1 MAEEV
6 DTNLDER
13 VDLAAE
19 GLRTP
24 DEADLAQDLEDRL
37 AAASPT
43 EPAAEE
49 VSDFLTEKFIYT
61 DPQGNEVELTG
72 QELLEAREREAALK
86 VENEELKARVA
97 EQPKAPVQPPAEVP
111 ATEPIA
117 PVQWDKVGGNLQE
130 MLEEGRAA
138 EIGPALDD
146 VIHRTFLTS
155 PYIAN
160 VLEKFVATIL
170 DQRDQGKQAQT
181 KFQEFVGD
189 EIPATE
195 IKAFMAANSWATSER
210 EAAVGIK
217 AARLEKEIADLKAGK
232 TTEVEAAKKVGAKE
246 TIQSLKAKGQLRRV
260 GGGGAKGT
268 SPGGKPEFNPK
279 DPNQRLQGAVAL
291 VDTMRR
297 GRT

>member
-1 MAEEV
+1 MSEEL

-19 GLRTP
+19 GLRAA
-24 DEADLAQDLEDRL
+24 DELDLAQDLEDRL

-43 EPAAEE
+43 ETAEEE

-86 VENEELKARVA
+86 AENEELKARVA
-97 EQPKAPVQPPAEVP
+97 EQPKAPVQPATEAP

-117 PVQWDKVGGNLQE
+117 PVEWDKVGGNLQE
-130 MLEEGRAA
+130 MLDDGRAG
-138 EIGPALDD
+138 EIGPALND

-155 PYIAN
+155 PHIAN
-160 VLEKFVATIL
+160 VLERFVDTIL
-170 DQRDQGKQAQT
+170 EQRDQGKQAQT

-195 IKAFMAANSWATSER
+195 IQAFMASNPWARTER

-217 AARLEKEIADLKAGK
+217 AARLEKQVADLKAGK
-232 TTEVEAAKKVGAKE
+232 TIEVEAAKKVAAKE
-246 TIQSLKAKGQLRRV
+246 TIKTLKAKGQLRRL
-260 GGGGAKGT
+260 GGAG
-268 SPGGKPEFNPK
+268 SVGVPGGKPEFNPK